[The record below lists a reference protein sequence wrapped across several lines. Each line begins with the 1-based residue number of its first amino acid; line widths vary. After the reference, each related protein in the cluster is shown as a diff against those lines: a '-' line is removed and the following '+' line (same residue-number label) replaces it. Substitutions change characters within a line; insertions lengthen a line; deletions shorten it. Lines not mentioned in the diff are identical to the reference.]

1 MNIKRFNKSKV
12 VEPEIGD
19 YVVVNYNKKSK
30 IGELLGK
37 SIGQITD
44 HTNYKLYRVK
54 YGTTDWMVNRN
65 EIEYFSKNKE
75 DLEPIIAAKKY
86 NL

>member
-1 MNIKRFNKSKV
+1 MNIKRFNRTKTI
-12 VEPEIGD
+12 EPEVGD
-19 YVVVNYNKKSK
+19 YVVVNYSKKSK

-54 YGTTDWMVNRN
+54 YGTTD
-65 EIEYFSKNKE
+65 
-75 DLEPIIAAKKY
+75 
-86 NL
+86 